1 MSEELVEK
9 LLGVLALE
17 ERVHRDL
24 RELLA
29 EERERMIA
37 LDADAL
43 YGLAA
48 RKEVLAEEGR
58 LAEGGRVALVDQCAQ
73 GLGIRETPV
82 PLGRLCDALGEEAAV
97 PLREAQSRLVAV
109 IGAVRELAEA
119 NRALGGERLAHV
131 QSTLKLLGRLS
142 PTLPA
147 DGAAQAGS
155 LVRTS
160 A

>member
-1 MSEELVEK
+1 MSEELARK
-9 LLGVLALE
+9 LLDVLALE

-29 EERERMIA
+29 EERGRMIA

-58 LAEGGRVALVDQCAQ
+58 LAERGRVALVNQCAQ
-73 GLGIRETPV
+73 GLGIGELPIS
-82 PLGRLCDALGEEAAV
+82 LGRLCDALGEAASA

-119 NRALGGERLAHV
+119 NRVLGGERLAHV
-131 QSTLKLLGRLS
+131 QSTLTLLGRLS
-142 PTLPA
+142 PSLPS